1 MGPFYISIWWP
12 NTCISYQ
19 CMTIQILCSCSL
31 ACLISMYFS
40 CFKISYEVDRLTK
53 DFEKSWEL
61 IQIQTHT
68 RGNNKGISLQEFNLL
83 AAFHVVCQENVPLF
97 SREHPVGVYVY
108 VLLCWWNQPEHFLSV
123 QDVVPH
129 RGATKINVEICVTSL
144 HAHQTIPVK
153 YLKHVNTIH
162 LT

>member
-1 MGPFYISIWWP
+1 MI
-12 NTCISYQ
+12 
-19 CMTIQILCSCSL
+19 IQILCSCSL

-40 CFKISYEVDRLTK
+40 CFKISNEFNRLTK
-53 DFEKSWEL
+53 NLEKSSDVIL
-61 IQIQTHT
+61 IQTHT

-83 AAFHVVCQENVPLF
+83 AAFHVVCQEDVPLF
-97 SREHPVGVYVY
+97 SWEHPVGVYVY
-108 VLLCWWNQPEHFLSV
+108 VLLCRWNQPEHFLSM

-129 RGATKINVEICVTSL
+129 RGTTKINVEICVTSL

-153 YLKHVNTIH
+153 YLKHVDTIH

>member
-1 MGPFYISIWWP
+1 MYI
-12 NTCISYQ
+12 
-19 CMTIQILCSCSL
+19 
-31 ACLISMYFS
+31 ISMYDYSNTLQLFLS
-40 CFKISYEVDRLTK
+40 LFDLHILFLFKISTEVDRLTK

-61 IQIQTHT
+61 ILIQTHT

-97 SREHPVGVYVY
+97 SWEHPVGVYVY

-129 RGATKINVEICVTSL
+129 WGATKINVEICVTSL